1 MDKGTT
7 IMGIVI
13 VLICALPIILST
25 VNNSKRKKRILQGL
39 YDFAAINNCKIS
51 KYAMINNLTI
61 GIDEPSLMIFFIKK
75 TNENDIL
82 QQINLSEIQKC
93 KVINSARSV
102 KSKDNSLNVIEKI
115 ELAFAFKDKN
125 KKEILLE
132 FYNHINDGSTFTGD
146 VNLVE
151 QWCEIINN
159 KISTISKQI

>member
-7 IMGIVI
+7 IMGIGI
-13 VLICALPIILST
+13 ALICALPIILST

-39 YDFAAINNCKIS
+39 YDFAAKSNCKIS
-51 KYAMINNLTI
+51 QHGMSNNLTI

-75 TNENDIL
+75 TKDNEVL

-93 KVINSARSV
+93 RVINSTRTL
-102 KSKDNSLNVIEKI
+102 KSKDNNLNVIEKI
-115 ELAFAFKDKN
+115 ELAFAFNNKN